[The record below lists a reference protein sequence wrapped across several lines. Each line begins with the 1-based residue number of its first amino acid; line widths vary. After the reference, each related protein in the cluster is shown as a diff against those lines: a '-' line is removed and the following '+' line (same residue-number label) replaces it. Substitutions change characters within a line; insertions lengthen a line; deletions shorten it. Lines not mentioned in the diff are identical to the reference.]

1 MRSIEKRAPG
11 GRWLSGALAV
21 LIAVPPGLAQQPPA
35 APPATQPP
43 ANPPSPQPPSQIKP
57 MAPLPTVQDLR
68 VIALAGNNEEN
79 DLERNV
85 MAPLVVEVLDQ
96 NSRPVEGA
104 SVVFRFP
111 LNGPGATF
119 RNQQTS
125 KTVRTDGRGQ
135 AAATGWLANG
145 QVGTFEIRV
154 TASYGNETG
163 ETTVMM
169 SNVTRVIPE
178 DKKSKS
184 KSGRS
189 WWSSPWVKVA
199 VIGGAAAAVAG
210 IVLATTGGS
219 SHSSSHTVTITPGPP
234 VVGAPH

>member
-1 MRSIEKRAPG
+1 MRLIGKRAPG

-43 ANPPSPQPPSQIKP
+43 ATQPPANPPSPQAPSQLKP

-68 VIALAGNNEEN
+68 VIVLAGNNEQN

-96 NSRPVEGA
+96 NARPVEGA

-125 KTVRTDGRGQ
+125 KTVR
-135 AAATGWLANG
+135 
-145 QVGTFEIRV
+145 
-154 TASYGNETG
+154 
-163 ETTVMM
+163 
-169 SNVTRVIPE
+169 
-178 DKKSKS
+178 
-184 KSGRS
+184 
-189 WWSSPWVKVA
+189 
-199 VIGGAAAAVAG
+199 
-210 IVLATTGGS
+210 
-219 SHSSSHTVTITPGPP
+219 
-234 VVGAPH
+234 

>member
-1 MRSIEKRAPG
+1 M
-11 GRWLSGALAV
+11 

-43 ANPPSPQPPSQIKP
+43 ANPPSPQAPSQIKP

-68 VIALAGNNEEN
+68 VIVLAGKDEQN

-85 MAPLVVEVLDQ
+85 MAPLVVEVLDK

-104 SVVFRFP
+104 NVVFRFP

-125 KTVRTDGRGQ
+125 KTVRSDGRGQ

-145 QVGTFEIRV
+145 QVGAFEVRV

-163 ETTVMM
+163 ETTVTM
-169 SNVTRVIPE
+169 SNVPRVSAE
-178 DKKSKS
+178 DKKKKS
-184 KSGRS
+184 SRS
-189 WWSSPWVKVA
+189 WWSSPLVKVA

-219 SHSSSHTVTITPGPP
+219 SHSSSRTVTITPGPP